1 MRRLHLS
8 LLLIVGAACAA
19 LGPSCCS
26 VLAHDGP
33 TIVVREAP
41 PSFNPTHFEAVIR
54 YLTEHAPLNAPA
66 MIQVRLIE
74 EPVWGRCSW
83 RADLGAYLIEIEA
96 AQPYHAILDT
106 LIHEW
111 AHAMV
116 WDASPIAC
124 EAGDAAHGPLWGV
137 AQARVYVL
145 ALAAEEAQEADPD
158 GLDAFLE
165 PAEPEGD

>member
-8 LLLIVGAACAA
+8 LLLIVGAACAS

-26 VLAHDGP
+26 VLAHEGP

-41 PSFNPTHFEAVIR
+41 PSFNAEHFQAVIR
-54 YLTEHAPLNAPA
+54 HLTEHAPLNAPA
-66 MIQVRLIE
+66 LIQVRRIP

-83 RADLGAYLIEIEA
+83 REDQGAYFIEIEA

-137 AQARVYVL
+137 AQARAYVL
-145 ALAAEEAQEADPD
+145 ALAASEELAALQDAPDEPQEA
-158 GLDAFLE
+158 G
-165 PAEPEGD
+165 EPEGD

>member
-1 MRRLHLS
+1 MRRPHLS

-26 VLAHDGP
+26 VQSHVGP
-33 TIVVREAP
+33 PVVVSEAP
-41 PSFNPTHFEAVIR
+41 PSFNAEHFEAVVR
-54 YLTEHAPLNAPA
+54 HLTEHAPLNAPA
-66 MIQVRLIE
+66 LIRVRLI
-74 EPVWGRCSW
+74 PVWGLCSW

-106 LIHEW
+106 LVHEW

-137 AQARVYVL
+137 AQARAYVL
-145 ALAAEEAQEADPD
+145 ALAARVELDEPEAAQDEPQEA
-158 GLDAFLE
+158 G
-165 PAEPEGD
+165 EPEGD